1 MYKIRGK
8 ILDSKT
14 ETIESK
20 KGDTFE
26 KMLITIEESIE
37 TIENKKGGDPY
48 KKMLITIEES
58 NSDYLNKHQFELF
71 GKDVID
77 IHKDKVKIDN
87 FVTIDFYIK
96 SNEWKDKFFV
106 SLNVKD
112 ILAED
117 QATKLNEDLPF

>member
-26 KMLITIEESIE
+26 KMLITIEESDSGF
-37 TIENKKGGDPY
+37 NH
-48 KKMLITIEES
+48 
-58 NSDYLNKHQFELF
+58 KHQFEIF
-71 GKDVID
+71 GKEAIEV
-77 IHKDKVKIDN
+77 HNNKIVLSN
-87 FVTIDFYIK
+87 YVSIDFYIK
-96 SNEWKDKFFV
+96 SNEWKGKFFV

-112 ILAED
+112 IIAED

>member
-26 KMLITIEESIE
+26 KMLITIEESDSGF
-37 TIENKKGGDPY
+37 NH
-48 KKMLITIEES
+48 
-58 NSDYLNKHQFELF
+58 KHQFEIF
-71 GKDVID
+71 GKEAIEV
-77 IHKDKVKIDN
+77 HKDKVKLGNYI
-87 FVTIDFYIK
+87 TIDFYIK
-96 SNEWKDKFFV
+96 SNEWKGKFFV

-112 ILAED
+112 IIAED
-117 QATKLNEDLPF
+117 KAKILNEDLPF

>member
-26 KMLITIEESIE
+26 KMLITIEESDSGF
-37 TIENKKGGDPY
+37 NH
-48 KKMLITIEES
+48 
-58 NSDYLNKHQFELF
+58 KHQFEIF
-71 GKDVID
+71 GKEAIDV
-77 IHKDKVKIDN
+77 HKDKVKLGNYI
-87 FVTIDFYIK
+87 TIDFYIK
-96 SNEWKDKFFV
+96 SNEWKGKFFV

-112 ILAED
+112 IIAED
-117 QATKLNEDLPF
+117 KATILNENLPF

>member
-26 KMLITIEESIE
+26 KMLITIEESDSGF
-37 TIENKKGGDPY
+37 NH
-48 KKMLITIEES
+48 
-58 NSDYLNKHQFELF
+58 KHQFEIF
-71 GKDVID
+71 GKEAIDV
-77 IHKDKVKIDN
+77 HNNKIVLSN
-87 FVTIDFYIK
+87 YISIDFYIK
-96 SNEWKDKFFV
+96 SNEWKGKFFV

-112 ILAED
+112 IIAED
-117 QATKLNEDLPF
+117 KAKILNEDLPF

>member
-26 KMLITIEESIE
+26 KMLITIEESDSGF
-37 TIENKKGGDPY
+37 NH
-48 KKMLITIEES
+48 
-58 NSDYLNKHQFELF
+58 KHQFEIF
-71 GKDVID
+71 GKEAIEV
-77 IHKDKVKIDN
+77 HKDKVKLGNYIS
-87 FVTIDFYIK
+87 IDFYIK
-96 SNEWKDKFFV
+96 SNEWKGKFFV

-112 ILAED
+112 ILAETE
-117 QATKLNEDLPF
+117 TKLTEDLPF

>member
-14 ETIESK
+14 
-20 KGDTFE
+20 
-26 KMLITIEESIE
+26 E

-58 NSDYLNKHQFELF
+58 NSDYSNKHQFELF

-112 ILAED
+112 ILVEE
-117 QATKLNEDLPF
+117 QATKLTEDLPF

>member
-26 KMLITIEESIE
+26 KMLITIEESDSGF
-37 TIENKKGGDPY
+37 NH
-48 KKMLITIEES
+48 
-58 NSDYLNKHQFELF
+58 KHQFEIF
-71 GKDVID
+71 GKEAIDV
-77 IHKDKVKIDN
+77 HNNKIVLSN
-87 FVTIDFYIK
+87 YITIDFYIK
-96 SNEWKDKFFV
+96 SNEWKGKFFV

-112 ILAED
+112 IIAED
-117 QATKLNEDLPF
+117 KAKILNEDLPF